1 MQQDSAWANALQSVG
16 IGPSGGPGSGGAA
29 SHGASNYQIGVQ
41 QHQHHHQSSQ
51 HQHQYQHQ
59 HQHQHQAK
67 RRRPT
72 PTNSRKPSEKSK
84 AKGKAK
90 SKRGV
95 SEADGAS
102 QAGSPTQRGEKK
114 TRKSMVV
121 KTGCLCACCGV
132 GETPLWRKGGNGQ
145 TLCNACGMRWIKY
158 RMQCNDC
165 QYV

>member
-51 HQHQYQHQ
+51 HQHQYQ